1 MGDTVSRATVLDSL
15 LRRMLVAAFG
25 MLDATDREAVCGDL
39 AESRETTVPALREV
53 LSLVLRRRTAS
64 LGNWHPWL
72 TLAALTIP
80 LAAFVSLTARST
92 ADGSAIYLC
101 LYLNN
106 WDWTYTKSLGFWQE
120 LIQCAQGVL
129 LSCVALVCWSWTSGL
144 LLGWSARRTLWL
156 QGAVFFAVVVTVGAH
171 GVPLSFGHVLVLQ
184 RARNYQGNAAV
195 FAQASIGRFF
205 PGFYEILFVTLP
217 AWKGM
222 RQSFRI
228 NQLPRSGR
236 MILLTFSVAAAGT
249 LVIQNLAW
257 WQMRVWHIWP
267 LRLPRLPLLMLLA
280 IAAPA
285 AYLLL
290 TPVFRWTSQRLG

>member
-1 MGDTVSRATVLDSL
+1 VSHATVLDSL

-92 ADGSAIYLC
+92 ADGSAIYLW

-195 FAQASIGRFF
+195 FAQAFYRQVF
-205 PGFYEILFVTLP
+205 PRIL
-217 AWKGM
+217 
-222 RQSFRI
+222 RD
-228 NQLPRSGR
+228 
-236 MILLTFSVAAAGT
+236 
-249 LVIQNLAW
+249 
-257 WQMRVWHIWP
+257 P
-267 LRLPRLPLLMLLA
+267 LRNSACMERNASEFPNQSTSTKWPDDSVDLLRRGGGYARDPESRLVANAGLAYLAASSASLA
-280 IAAPA
+280 IAYAAGHCSSGSLPA
-285 AYLLL
+285 SDTCFPLD
-290 TPVFRWTSQRLG
+290 